1 MLPSDYERILKDEI
15 WGMFKHIGI
24 PMETVMS
31 MPIQDRRYYIQKH
44 NHEQEAH
51 ATAETQS
58 KNSGTNKISG
68 DINEFA
74 RMEQANAKVRCGQ
87 F

>member
-24 PMETVMS
+24 PIETVMS

-44 NHEQEAH
+44 NYEQEANS
-51 ATAETQS
+51 AAKTES
-58 KNSGTNKISG
+58 KNIIETHIIFHIKKLFNLYLMKRIISV
-68 DINEFA
+68 
-74 RMEQANAKVRCGQ
+74 K
-87 F
+87 